1 MTARMGSPVTAAVP
15 APLPPGGETTAAM
28 PAPMTRGP
36 KIGSKVPSRARTR
49 EGAVVAPR
57 ERSGSAEPVIE
68 AESPERP
75 RADPALGRRH
85 NNHDECIGA
94 RDAEPLIELRLSC

>member
-1 MTARMGSPVTAAVP
+1 
-15 APLPPGGETTAAM
+15 
-28 PAPMTRGP
+28 MTRGP

-68 AESPERP
+68 PESPERS
-75 RADPALGRRH
+75 RADARAGPAGAAMGGMDAFPGAVVGR
-85 NNHDECIGA
+85 A
-94 RDAEPLIELRLSC
+94 L